1 MTLAIANEAL
11 SEPSRKCGSQVP
23 VSVGRRPF
31 MWTEDEGCVIS
42 AYDSAPNRWRASNF

>member
-23 VSVGRRPF
+23 VSVGR
-31 MWTEDEGCVIS
+31 
-42 AYDSAPNRWRASNF
+42 APVHVDRRRGLRNIGI